1 MRHHLYRNAIPA
13 LSNTGH
19 TTIYSPSNHKS
30 HLSVAEDST
39 KSPQLKRQKTTTTT
53 RAPSVAKSSQALVK
67 FMKKVSKKIYSSIG
81 LLALLMERIDLL
93 IQAIPVDDQPLLSIC
108 STALSSLTII
118 LPITS
123 SSSNQAA
130 ASLTNVIQMASLA
143 LVTTVF
149 RQYAR
154 HRIVIL
160 EDLFPLFL
168 KLPTSRKSMRT
179 FPVSGNSF
187 GMGSRRESQNG
198 SLSSATSS
206 CKRRRSGPVM
216 GQANIQAMSALILF
230 LVQSCVTMPL
240 PEGEEEKVT
249 EPSSPSTRNDR
260 ALPNLTSGL
269 LDCESACQFFTAQLI
284 QRCAKK
290 GEEGGASEFRPILS
304 NLVEDLLNVQT
315 VPDFPAA
322 EMILLSICR
331 RLTYDLIKAS
341 SGGGRS
347 SNPPAEGT
355 YLTTAMDTIGTIC
368 SDVASKIV
376 ASRKNPL
383 EFPKEKSVSSLSDK
397 ANISTDSN
405 EVNRCFCGRTSLV
418 DTFMLDCDR
427 CHSWFHGNC
436 VGVAKDNLP
445 EVWICDECTMQL
457 LVLEQTKLL
466 TAQCDK
472 TGNTDQIEMGEIT
485 EEDQAHLMKILLLN
499 FLSNHAKATKSSNIA
514 IARKFHLAKF
524 IQDVNDLRNL
534 KNNNGGTHTLSYL
547 DVEILCAHLMGM
559 WNLPDASDTG
569 NNMIHQSNK
578 CEYLSE
584 EGNAKLMLTLYAC
597 QTNNLASSFP
607 RLLGVLLSLMGDERT
622 VSLRKLAVK
631 AVSQVVKVDAS
642 LMVCQKCSRKRL
654 SLFILPFQLS

>member
-19 TTIYSPSNHKS
+19 TNIYSPSNHK
-30 HLSVAEDST
+30 AEDST
-39 KSPQLKRQKTTTTT
+39 ESPQWKKHKTATT
-53 RAPSVAKSSQALVK
+53 APPSVTKSSQALVK

-81 LLALLMERIDLL
+81 LLALLMERIGLL
-93 IQAIPVDDQPLLSIC
+93 IQAIPLDDQSLLSIC

-118 LPITS
+118 FPITS
-123 SSSNQAA
+123 SSSSNHTA

-187 GMGSRRESQNG
+187 GMGSRSV
-198 SLSSATSS
+198 SVSALSSSS

-216 GQANIQAMSALILF
+216 GQTNIQAMSALILF

-240 PEGEEEKVT
+240 PEGDEEKET
-249 EPSSPSTRNDR
+249 KPSSPSTRSDTT
-260 ALPNLTSGL
+260 LPNLISGL

-284 QRCAKK
+284 QRCSKK

-341 SGGGRS
+341 SSGGRS
-347 SNPPAEGT
+347 SNPPVEGT

-376 ASRKNPL
+376 ASRENPL
-383 EFPKEKSVSSLSDK
+383 EFPEEKDASRLNNK
-397 ANISTDSN
+397 ANLAADSN
-405 EVNRCFCGRTSLV
+405 EVNRCFCGRVSLL

-427 CHSWFHGNC
+427 CHSWFHGTC
-436 VGVAKDNLP
+436 VGIAKDNLP

-466 TAQCDK
+466 TPQCDK
-472 TGNTDQIEMGEIT
+472 TGNTDQIAMGEIT
-485 EEDQAHLMKILLLN
+485 KEDQAHMMKILLLN
-499 FLSNHAKATKSSNIA
+499 FLSNHATTTRSSNIA

-524 IQDVNDLRNL
+524 IQDINDIRNM
-534 KNNNGGTHTLSYL
+534 KTRKRSTDYF
-547 DVEILCAHLMGM
+547 DADTLCAHLMGM
-559 WNLPDASDTG
+559 WNLPDTSYTRE
-569 NNMIHQSNK
+569 NIIPLSNK

-597 QTNNLASSFP
+597 QANNLASSFP
-607 RLLGVLLSLMGDERT
+607 RLLGVLLSLMGDEKI
-622 VSLRKLAVK
+622 VSLRKLSVK
-631 AVSQVVKVDAS
+631 AVSQVVKVDSS
-642 LMVCQKCSRKRL
+642 LMS
-654 SLFILPFQLS
+654 